1 MAVYENTQLNYLL
14 PSSVQLL
21 SYNGK
26 PLTGGHIKVYI
37 AGTNTKYI
45 TYKDWDETENP
56 FDILIPS
63 DGRVVVLA
71 ETHKSY
77 DYYVYDSY
85 KNLVFSRLNVS
96 PLANGDITIEGQLT
110 SVENSDGNI
119 EITNQLID
127 GVNHFDVNLSQDI
140 QDIIDSKVDE
150 APIDGKQYARKDA
163 SWVEVEGGSGSK
175 TYTGVAPVN
184 VDNVN
189 NRIAVNHKE
198 LNVAQ
203 PLLFDT
209 RSTTISVDHKELN
222 VAQPL
227 TFDRDTTTIGVDLG
241 WRDISSAVT
250 KSISNGQY
258 VVLYNPVLRMVDISF
273 QVNLFNVT
281 TTNVIDILTINDTKY
296 RPSFPNIAC
305 DGYAMLSQGS
315 TDSLIFRAF
324 IEDTGK
330 MQLRFNSINNLVNIR
345 IHANYVINEV

>member
-1 MAVYENTQLNYLL
+1 MAIYENTQLNYLL

-45 TYKDWDETENP
+45 TYKDWDETENT

-71 ETHKSY
+71 ETNKSY

-110 SVENSDGNI
+110 SVENSDGNLD
-119 EITNQLID
+119 ITNQLIS
-127 GVNHFDVNLSQDI
+127 GVNHFDVNLSQDF
-140 QDIIDSKVDE
+140 IDSKVDE

-163 SWVEVEGGSGSK
+163 SWVEVEGGSGK

-189 NRIAVNHKE
+189 DKIAVEHKE
-198 LNVAQ
+198 LKVAQ
-203 PLLFDT
+203 PLSFDT
-209 RSTTISVDHKELN
+209 TTTTISADHKELK
-222 VAQPL
+222 VAEPL
-227 TFDRDTTTIGVDLG
+227 TFDTDTTTLGIDLG
-241 WRDISSAVT
+241 WQDISSAIT
-250 KSISNGQY
+250 KNISGGQY
-258 VVLYNPVLRMVDISF
+258 VVLYNPVLKMVDISF

-281 TTNVIDILTINDTKY
+281 STNVIDILTINDPKY

-305 DGYAMLSQGS
+305 AGYAMLSQGS

-330 MQLRFNSINNLVNIR
+330 MQLRFNSITSLVNIR
-345 IHANYVINEV
+345 IHANYVIREV